1 MEEARGSNP
10 LRSTLQYLQGKQKS
24 RATIFGMSPGDLLPL
39 ALYLVQQLGIM
50 LGVGSATVLLISY
63 LTAMRDGMVEQTEA
77 RFARV
82 VQHVLEIGLVCIVL
96 SGAAITAEHAFAG
109 QMEILSSPAYVFK
122 WLLIGSVSLAV
133 VLRRAKPFISAVG
146 EGLVG
151 ATWYAL
157 FIVHVVAPIAAWTD
171 LLFLYVAWVA
181 GFMLLWIS
189 LTKLITAR
197 VPQAVSAASAAKPAP
212 ITASKLAPPAPKPV
226 QPPPMPKAQQP
237 APPPP
242 PPMPKPEPKPPVP
255 PVASAPVAAAIPV
268 KPPPPKAAPAPQK
281 PQELVV
287 AQNIPV
293 PALVPQKSTGLIKNT
308 DDTDQIPHVY
318 VMPRTP
324 EDVEKHLRSAELQ
337 FV

>member
-1 MEEARGSNP
+1 
-10 LRSTLQYLQGKQKS
+10 
-24 RATIFGMSPGDLLPL
+24 MSPGELFPL

-63 LTAMRDGMVEQTEA
+63 LTAMRDGSVDPSEA

-82 VQHVLEIGLVCIVL
+82 VQHVLEVGLVCIVL
-96 SGAAITAEHAFAG
+96 SGAAITAMHSFAG
-109 QMEILSSPAYVFK
+109 DTSVLSSPAYVFK
-122 WLLIGSVSLAV
+122 WLLIGFVSLAL
-133 VLRRAKPFISAVG
+133 VLRRAKAFGSAVA

-157 FIVHVVAPIAAWTD
+157 FILHVVAPIAFWTD
-171 LLFLYVAWVA
+171 LLFLYVAWVS
-181 GFMLLWIS
+181 GFLLLWVS
-189 LTKLITAR
+189 LAKLMTAR
-197 VPQAVSAASAAKPAP
+197 TPQVSKAVIAAPKPAP
-212 ITASKLAPPAPKPV
+212 VAVSKPIPPPAPKPV
-226 QPPPMPKAQQP
+226 APPAPKVQQP

-242 PPMPKPEPKPPVP
+242 PIPKPEPKPPMP
-255 PVASAPVAAAIPV
+255 PVVAKPVLPVVAHAELPPIPEAPSAPVVAAVPV
-268 KPPPPKAAPAPQK
+268 KPPPPPAAPAPQK

-293 PALVPQKSTGLIKNT
+293 PTLVPQKSEGLIKNI

-337 FV
+337 FS